1 MQQKQI
7 MDNNTDI
14 EYFFWRKKH
23 ETFLIYK
30 KVENR
35 TKHQRSGGKYENYK
49 NSEKPAITN
58 RHGCLTLK

>member
-1 MQQKQI
+1 
-7 MDNNTDI
+7 MDKNTDNDLN
-14 EYFFWRKKH
+14 FWRKKH

-35 TKHQRSGGKYENYK
+35 TKHLRSGGKYEKYK

-58 RHGCLTLK
+58 RHGCLTFK